1 VYAAPVSPVGSGSA
15 KYWTTAF
22 WKWMLIYAASPLVF
36 VLLVAIAFFPYLG
49 VLIALV
55 IGTAATIRT
64 KVRPSK

>member
-1 VYAAPVSPVGSGSA
+1 
-15 KYWTTAF
+15 
-22 WKWMLIYAASPLVF
+22 MLIYAASPLVF